1 MADPKRPPASWRW
14 LLRRVLPGRD
24 RDGLMDELDQ
34 MFERMAQEQG
44 PGSARRWYREEVMA
58 FVMLAPRGGL
68 RAVSTDWGG
77 RAMEGVRGIRMVLRS
92 LTRAPGFTAL
102 ATLTLALGI
111 GASAVVFAI
120 ADRALLRPLPY
131 PEAHR
136 LVSVLDGWGTSLG
149 SLEILQ
155 REMTTVATIGGAWDA
170 VGSTLQPDVGPA
182 RRVSVAHV
190 SPEYLSALG
199 LQPRLGRL
207 FRPDESEPGR
217 GQVALLSSDFFASE
231 YGADSEVLGS
241 TIALEGERFEIVGVL
256 PPGFDL
262 PSDRNDLWIPATMDG
277 SEANVGLHWGLG
289 AYSIIA
295 RMRPGATPEE
305 VRVETVS
312 LAELTR
318 LANPLWT
325 PPAGFWDDGVVTPLR
340 NARGQAARTSLLLL
354 LGAVGVVLLV
364 VCANVANLLLSRGLA
379 RRRDLAVRK
388 ALGAGGTRLAT
399 GQLAEIGVLGLAGS
413 VLGLA
418 LAVAGLELLRPL
430 LPVEVP
436 GASHVAIDVRVVG
449 FTAAVAVLVS
459 TLAGLAPAL
468 RVGRQAPAT
477 LLRESGRARSV
488 SRASRSTT
496 RLLVGA
502 QMAAAVTLV
511 AGAGL
516 LGRSLMQM
524 TRVDT
529 GFEVEGRVTARLD
542 LPPGLPTTREARTAR
557 FAEIEAALASEPA
570 FAGVALA
577 SSIPFDSETESMAV
591 FIPEVTDD
599 PNNLPVVQQ
608 RRVSAAFFDVMGI
621 PLRAGRSF
629 DERDR
634 VEAPPVA
641 IVDETFAARFF
652 PGEDPLGRMVR
663 YPWRGASDIE
673 IVGVVGATADVDLAR
688 PPEPTVWFPLSQMA
702 GGTVGNAVAVARSS
716 GEDSAALAALQRG
729 SRAFDDRMPVSELA
743 TYPELLRDSL
753 AGPRLLSLLLVLF
766 AGSTLALAC
775 VGVYGVAALAA
786 RQRVRE
792 IGVRMTLGAD
802 PSEIRAG
809 FLREGLLL
817 ALPGG
822 ILGLIVAGLA
832 GRVLSSF
839 LFGVSP
845 VDPITFLGTPLLL
858 VAVALAAAYIP
869 ARRATQV
876 DPATVL
882 RAE

>member
-1 MADPKRPPASWRW
+1 M
-14 LLRRVLPGRD
+14 V
-24 RDGLMDELDQ
+24 
-34 MFERMAQEQG
+34 
-44 PGSARRWYREEVMA
+44 
-58 FVMLAPRGGL
+58 
-68 RAVSTDWGG
+68 
-77 RAMEGVRGIRMVLRS
+77 VRGLVR
-92 LTRAPGFTAL
+92 TPGFTVL
-102 ATLTLALGI
+102 ATLTFTLGI
-111 GASAVVFAI
+111 GASAVIFAI

-131 PEAHR
+131 PDADR

-155 REMTTVATIGGAWDA
+155 REMTTVEAIGGAWDA

-182 RRVSVAHV
+182 RRVSVAHT

-199 LQPRLGRL
+199 VQPLVGRL
-207 FRPDESEPGR
+207 FRAEEAEPGR
-217 GQVALLSSDFFASE
+217 GQVALLSADFFTSE
-231 YGADSEVLGS
+231 FGADRGALGS
-241 TIALEGERFEIVGVL
+241 TLTLEGERFEVVGVL

-277 SEANVGLHWGLG
+277 SDANVGMHWGLG
-289 AYSIIA
+289 AYSMIA
-295 RMRPGATPEE
+295 RMRPNATPEE
-305 VRVETVS
+305 VKAETVS
-312 LAELTR
+312 LAEMTR

-325 PPAGFWDDGVVTPLR
+325 PPAGFWDDGVVSRLVEV
-340 NARGQAARTSLLLL
+340 RGQEARTSLLLL

-388 ALGAGGTRLAT
+388 ALGAGGGRLAVR
-399 GQLAEIGVLGLAGS
+399 QLAEIGAIGLAGS
-413 VLGLA
+413 LFGLA
-418 LAVAGLELLRPL
+418 FAVGGLELLRPL

-436 GASHVAIDVRVVG
+436 GATRVGIDLRVVG
-449 FTAAVAVLVS
+449 FTAAVALVVS
-459 TLAGLAPAL
+459 ALAGLVPAL
-468 RVGRQAPAT
+468 RASREAPGV
-477 LLRESGRARSV
+477 LLRESDRSRSV
-488 SRASRSTT
+488 SRASRGTT

-516 LGRSLMQM
+516 LGRSLFHM
-524 TRVDT
+524 TRVDP
-529 GFEVEGRVTARLD
+529 GFDVEHRVTARLD
-542 LPPGLPTTREARTAR
+542 LPPGLPSSREARATR
-557 FAEIEAALASEPA
+557 FAEIEAVLASEPA
-570 FAGVALA
+570 LSSVALA
-577 SSIPFDSETESMAV
+577 SSVPFDSESESMAV
-591 FIPEVTDD
+591 FIPGVTDD

-621 PLRAGRSF
+621 PLRGGRTF

-634 VEAPPVA
+634 VDAPSVA

-652 PGEDPLGRMVR
+652 PGEDPIGRMVR
-663 YPWRGASDIE
+663 YPWRGAPDIE
-673 IVGVVGATADVDLAR
+673 IIGATADVDLSR

-702 GGTVGNAVAVARSS
+702 GGTVGNVVAVARSA
-716 GEDSAALAALQRG
+716 GEDSEALAALQRR

-792 IGVRMTLGAD
+792 IGVRMTLGAE
-802 PSEIRAG
+802 PSEIRGG

-822 ILGLIVAGLA
+822 IVGLVVAALS
-832 GRVLSSF
+832 GRVLSGL

-845 VDPITFLGTPLLL
+845 VDPAIFLGTSLLL
-858 VAVALAAAYIP
+858 VCVALAAVYLP

-882 RAE
+882 RAA